1 MDNIVNKD
9 EIILVDLTVQED
21 VLCGYNSFQIRLE
34 KKEGKFIYYGVQTDA
49 VEEIE
54 RYDFAESDKELTA
67 EELRVLLD
75 KSSWFDLHYLLDG
88 SDFKSSKDLFA
99 GPFSILYFESTIVK
113 QEWLAEWIDNYIK
126 KMWGE

>member
-49 VEEIE
+49 VEEID
-54 RYDFAESDKELTA
+54 RYA
-67 EELRVLLD
+67 
-75 KSSWFDLHYLLDG
+75 
-88 SDFKSSKDLFA
+88 SSKYFKLNLNKK
-99 GPFSILYFESTIVK
+99 GTSEEVPF
-113 QEWLAEWIDNYIK
+113 
-126 KMWGE
+126 